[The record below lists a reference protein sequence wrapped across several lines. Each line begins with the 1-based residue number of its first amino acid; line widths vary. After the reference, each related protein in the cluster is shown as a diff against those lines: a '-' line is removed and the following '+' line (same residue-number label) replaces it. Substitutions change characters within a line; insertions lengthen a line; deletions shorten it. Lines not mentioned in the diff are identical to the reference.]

1 MPYGDVAT
9 WVSAVGTVGALVFT
23 AFTLRRQIDRER
35 RHDDDQRRM
44 YAKRVSLSIVKQPL
58 RTCEVVHGS
67 SDNIYMITVYLEDK
81 SSGAIIAISG
91 EPQSLMTPNERRRFS
106 LIPADVGHP
115 VPLAYLSFAL

>member
-44 YAKRVSLSIVKQPL
+44 YAKRVSLSIVEQPL
-58 RTCEVVHGS
+58 RTCEVVNGS

-81 SSGAIIAISG
+81 SSGAIIASSG
-91 EPQSLMTPNERRRFS
+91 EPR
-106 LIPADVGHP
+106 A
-115 VPLAYLSFAL
+115 